1 MKRCVIAMIACL
13 GTTTA
18 ATAAASS
25 AAASAPSDAANSSIQ
40 AQDAPA
46 EATSRRAH
54 LHAQRDAERAAR
66 RREIAF
72 ERDLRRINGQHFRT
86 RDVERRQIGLAK
98 LGKFTEPWQ
107 YAPLLH
113 VLGNAGDDVA
123 RTLTQHL
130 ADQDNDDARAVLA
143 WAAIHSNVEI
153 LAEHATDELVRGQ
166 KPIGRPALGV
176 IAASIAEGDTETT
189 TRAALLTESL
199 ALIELIP
206 LLIEAQVGS
215 TQPTRR
221 RGDNAWIMVGTQTAY
236 VADLTPVVSDSAVA
250 FDPQI
255 AVITEGTLLRVNDA
269 VVVTV
274 RSEVHGVLFRMTS
287 SMLGRPTN
295 TLGYD
300 VPVWRTLWADELA
313 PIVADRLDTRATD
326 DQAETSPESEH
337 ARDRH
342 PAGVRER
349 D

>member
-1 MKRCVIAMIACL
+1 MKRCALAMISALLIQGPAC
-13 GTTTA
+13 
-18 ATAAASS
+18 AAALDAGSS
-25 AAASAPSDAANSSIQ
+25 YTEAA
-40 AQDAPA
+40 APA
-46 EATSRRAH
+46 EPKPTTRMPTSRRAE
-54 LHAQRDAERAAR
+54 LHAQREAERAAR

-72 ERDLRRINGQHFRT
+72 ERDLRQINGQHFRT
-86 RDVERRQIGLAK
+86 RDVERRQVGLAK
-98 LGKFTEPWQ
+98 LRQFTEPWQ

-123 RTLTQHL
+123 RTLASHL
-130 ADQDNDDARAVLA
+130 AEQDNDQARAALA
-143 WAAIHSNVEI
+143 WAAIHSNVEA
-153 LAEHATDELVRGQ
+153 LAEHATDKLVRGP

-189 TRAALLTESL
+189 IRAALLTESL

-221 RGDNAWIMVGTQTAY
+221 RGDKAWIMVGTQTAY

-255 AVITEGTLLRVNDA
+255 TVVTEGTLLRVNDA

-287 SMLGRPTN
+287 ALLGRPTN

-300 VPVWRTLWADELA
+300 VPAWRTLWADELA
-313 PIVADRLDTRATD
+313 PIVVDRINARAANEVPASS
-326 DQAETSPESEH
+326 QREH
-337 ARDRH
+337 ARDSH
-342 PAGVRER
+342 PAGVRQR